1 MRAST
6 TTRTRSHQ
14 PANGLARARNRIGLR
29 AALAACALLSTQPT
43 LAENDTLR
51 KTGDVLQF
59 ALPLTGLGATYLYD
73 DKDGRWQLL
82 KSAGANLATVGIMKE
97 GVKKLRPN
105 ASEPNSYPS
114 GHTNA
119 AFFGAAFLNTR
130 YGANWGIP
138 AYALA
143 ALTGYSRV
151 DADAHFADDVV
162 AGASIALLWN
172 WALVSP
178 MSKQVALVPMQVAD
192 GYGIGLALSD
202 ASGEAAPRP
211 RSAARPRFRF
221 EYAFT
226 SASLRENR
234 VRGPGNSGTE
244 FDLNNFA
251 KIDDPTAAAIAELE
265 WRFRERHALAIQ
277 LAMFESRDY
286 GAFAQPTAFGG
297 TTYASNT
304 TVNSAYRSYA
314 IPLIYRYD
322 LLTEG
327 RWIVRVGATLAPTF
341 TSVSLNDGVNSSKV
355 DDWGVALAPN
365 VTLGVRL
372 PHNFVLTADATG
384 LAVSDDKWFEA
395 GVRLTYQLSPNWE
408 LGGGYR
414 RYEFRQDTN
423 QLYNDVKYD
432 AWQLAV
438 AHRW

>member
-6 TTRTRSHQ
+6 TTRIRAHQ
-14 PANGLARARNRIGLR
+14 SPNGLARTRNRFGLGT
-29 AALAACALLSTQPT
+29 ALAACAVLSTPAA
-43 LAENDTLR
+43 LAENDDLR

-59 ALPLTGLGATYLYD
+59 ALPLTGLAATYLYD

-82 KSAGANLATVGIMKE
+82 KSAGANVATVGIMKA
-97 GVKKLRPN
+97 GVKKLRPD
-105 ASEPNSYPS
+105 AGSPTSYPS

-143 ALTGYSRV
+143 ALTGYSRI

-192 GYGIGLALSD
+192 GYGVGLALSD
-202 ASGEAAPRP
+202 ASGEGAPRP
-211 RSAARPRFRF
+211 RSTARPRFRF

-244 FDLNNFA
+244 FDLNNFE
-251 KIDDPTAAAIAELE
+251 KTDDPTAASIAELE

-277 LAMFESRDY
+277 LALFESRDF
-286 GAFAQPTAFGG
+286 GTLSQPTSFGG
-297 TTYASNT
+297 ATFAPNA
-304 TVNSAYRSYA
+304 TVRSAYRSYS
-314 IPLIYRYD
+314 IPIVYRYD
-322 LLTEG
+322 LVPEG
-327 RWIVRVGATLAPTF
+327 QWIARVGATLAPTF
-341 TSVSLNDGVNSSKV
+341 TSVELDDGVNSRKV

-372 PHNFVLTADATG
+372 PYKLVLTADATG

-395 GVRLTYQLSPNWE
+395 GVRLTYQLSTHWE

-414 RYEFRQDTN
+414 RYEFRQDTDR
-423 QLYNDVKYD
+423 LYNDVKYD